1 MLERLL
7 DPSVL
12 AAIGRLDL
20 VARAVVEG
28 FLVGLHKSP
37 YHGLSH
43 EFAEHRPYI
52 VGDEFR
58 RVDWRVYGRT
68 DRLFVKEFDEETN
81 VTMHFLFDVSGSLAY
96 SPGNLSKFD
105 YGRYLFAA
113 LAYLAIKQNDRV
125 GLACFNE
132 TVQQRVAARGGQR
145 QLHLILA
152 ALGRVKANGK
162 TSLASLLMREASQ
175 WKRRGLAVLVS
186 DLYDER
192 QGIVDAVARVRRVG
206 HDVIIFHLL
215 DRTEK
220 LLDQRG
226 TFEFHDL
233 ETGETL
239 VADTDRI
246 RKGYVQRMT
255 DQRQYFQ
262 REFERAGAEYVEMD
276 TAEPLDKALA
286 VYLRRRRNR
295 RGKG

>member
-1 MLERLL
+1 LSRGPLQGIRRRELQ
-7 DPSVL
+7 VE
-12 AAIGRLDL
+12 
-20 VARAVVEG
+20 AREVVE
-28 FLVGLHKSP
+28 
-37 YHGLSH
+37 
-43 EFAEHRPYI
+43 
-52 VGDEFR
+52 
-58 RVDWRVYGRT
+58 
-68 DRLFVKEFDEETN
+68 DRL
-81 VTMHFLFDVSGSLAY
+81 
-96 SPGNLSKFD
+96 
-105 YGRYLFAA
+105 A
-113 LAYLAIKQNDRV
+113 LV
-125 GLACFNE
+125 PE
-132 TVQQRVAARGGQR
+132 RVAARGGQR
-145 QLHLILA
+145 HLHLILA
-152 ALGRVKANGK
+152 ALGRVHPNGK
-162 TSLASLLMREASQ
+162 TSLASVLMREASQ

-215 DRTEK
+215 DRSEK

-233 ETGETL
+233 ETGETM

-255 DQRQYFQ
+255 EQRQYFQ

-295 RGKG
+295 RRKG